1 MKGVFRTIELE
12 ADGAAPEPS
21 LSDPGGFG
29 LFHGGNLMLNR
40 LLHLLEGAHFDLTG
54 KAAVWAITAPSRL
67 HLRRGD
73 DCIAWLQISPR

>member
-29 LFHGGNLMLNR
+29 LFHGGNPTLNR
-40 LLHLLEGAHFDLTG
+40 LLHLLEDAHFDLTDSL
-54 KAAVWAITAPSRL
+54 A
-67 HLRRGD
+67 
-73 DCIAWLQISPR
+73 